1 MGATSWTGDS
11 LVCNS
16 NTSGSPR
23 SRNPPPGM
31 SAQKAELITC
41 MRALH
46 LGAKKKVTPATH
58 SKYTFSVVQVC
69 GAI

>member
-1 MGATSWTGDS
+1 MGDS
-11 LVCNS
+11 LVCSSNS
-16 NTSGSPR
+16 SGSPR

-46 LGAKKKVTPATH
+46 LGAKKKATPATH